1 MHDDANP
8 VHLNALSVFLVL
20 GAHAGPG
27 VVPVPMELVPV
38 ESTSKEKRPGRG
50 ERKVSVSL
58 VPAAVTGPPGQRQ
71 AGSWVLRAPAVG
83 ERLYG
88 LSDYATFYVTLDPRK
103 TPTGASTHPGSVT
116 VCVSNLRDW
125 KIGEIRFLFLI
136 DCAGGDT
143 HARRSEAAH
152 SRRLARLA
160 LYPHSRP
167 THARGERTR
176 LKCRASPSQYTPW
189 QHSRPPCLVAPRD
202 GRAPTPQQQ
211 P

>member
-1 MHDDANP
+1 M
-8 VHLNALSVFLVL
+8 
-20 GAHAGPG
+20 
-27 VVPVPMELVPV
+27 

-83 ERLYG
+83 ERATSLP
-88 LSDYATFYVTLDPRK
+88 STDYATLLRPLVPRL
-103 TPTGASTHPGSVT
+103 TPGVT